1 MHDTHRQHA
10 TTRQPGESHPGA
22 KHSPLPYY
30 LPPSLTVSMSEP
42 RQSEL
47 RREVDQLGRLFGDV
61 IKHHTGTTGLKL
73 VEQVRGMSRAL
84 GEGDPQAAEALRDH
98 LAKLSE
104 QDLSVIIRSYTIF
117 LELANLAED
126 RHRIRVL
133 RSREQQAYPAA
144 RKESIGDAF
153 AGLHDDGLST
163 SEIGQLIDR
172 VRVELVFTAHPT
184 EAKRRSVRRILHRIR
199 VLLNQT
205 DSDDMLPREREQNQS
220 LIQGELHKLWQ
231 TDFVR
236 PWRPTVLQEVERGLA
251 IMPGLWSEAP
261 KLLADMERALE
272 QYYPKAS
279 PPAAPLISFGSWIG
293 GDRDGNP
300 FVTPAVTA
308 ETLNLLAK
316 HAVAEHRVTARRLA
330 RSLSISD
337 RLTDRPEPLEAAI
350 SAASEQWPALAQ
362 QLEKLAPLE
371 SYRKWL
377 FIIRWRL
384 GQMLEAPIDQIADP
398 TSGGYASR
406 NDLAAD
412 VQLVADCLI
421 EAGDE
426 LLVENEVEPWLAQI
440 KVFGLHTARLDLR
453 QHSGVYGAAIDE
465 LVKLAGLCDDPAAL
479 DEPARAKLLTDTLA
493 SDKLPGLDADLSDPT
508 RETLDLFALVRRTVR
523 LRGMGPFGVHV
534 LSMTHEASDILGMLW
549 LWRWS
554 ERVDGGHK
562 RDESLH
568 LPLAPL
574 FETIDDLQR
583 APDTLRAIFSNP
595 TYRKHLASQ
604 SDYQMVMVGYSDST
618 KDGGYL
624 AAQWALQQSQSAMQQ
639 VADEF
644 GVLITFFHGRGGSLG
659 RGGGPAARSILS
671 LPSNAFNGS
680 LRLTEQ
686 GEVLAERYGTP
697 AIAYRHLE
705 QVCWS
710 SLKAAARSTDGPPAE
725 WTELMNRL
733 ASNSFQAYRKL
744 VDSPTFADF
753 YRAITPIDEIA
764 RLPIGSRPSKRKGGN
779 RIEDL
784 RAIPWVFSWT
794 QCRAIIPA
802 WYGIG
807 SAVAPLLD
815 DPAAIKLLQTML
827 RDWPFFE
834 ATISN
839 AELALAKANMAVFE
853 LYGKLSDSIE
863 GGAELA
869 QSIVDEHERSKRAIC
884 AITDTQDLLDE
895 IPWLQRS
902 IQVRN
907 GYVDPL
913 NVVQVVLLERLMAE
927 PDAHQAATPDELE
940 HLMNLNINGVS
951 AGMRTTG

>member
-1 MHDTHRQHA
+1 
-10 TTRQPGESHPGA
+10 
-22 KHSPLPYY
+22 
-30 LPPSLTVSMSEP
+30 MSEP
-42 RQSEL
+42 RQSQL
-47 RREVDQLGRLFGDV
+47 RREVDQLGRLFGEV
-61 IKHHTGTTGLKL
+61 ISHHTGAAGLGM
-73 VEQVRGMSRAL
+73 VEQVRSMARNL
-84 GEGDPQAAEALRDH
+84 GNGDPRAALKLRDH
-98 LAKLSE
+98 LAQLGQ
-104 QDLSVIIRSYTIF
+104 QDLSIIIRSYTIF

-153 AGLHDDGLST
+153 ASLHDDGLST
-163 SEIGQLIDR
+163 SDINGLIDR

-199 VLLNQT
+199 SLLNEA
-205 DSDDMLPREREQNQS
+205 DGGDMLPREQEQNES

-236 PWRPTVLQEVERGLA
+236 PWRPTVLQEVQRGLA

-261 KLLADMERALE
+261 KLLADLERSLAE
-272 QYYPKAS
+272 YYPKAS
-279 PPAAPLISFGSWIG
+279 APAAPLIEFGSWIG

-300 FVTPAVTA
+300 FVTPEVTA
-308 ETLNLLAK
+308 ETLTLLAK
-316 HAVAEHRVTARRLA
+316 HAVGEHRSTARRLA

-350 SAASEQWPALAQ
+350 SEASEKWPALAE

-377 FIIRWRL
+377 FVIRWRL
-384 GQMLEAPIDQIADP
+384 DQMLAAPLAQMAD
-398 TSGGYASR
+398 SAAGGYASR
-406 NDLAAD
+406 HDLAAD
-412 VQLVADCLI
+412 VQLVADCLM

-440 KVFGLHTARLDLR
+440 RVFGLHTARLDLR
-453 QHSGVYGAAIDE
+453 QHSGVYGAAINE
-465 LVKLAGLCDDPAAL
+465 LLKLGGLSDDPTSL
-479 DEPARAKLLTDTLA
+479 DEQARAKLLIDTLA
-493 SDKLPGLDADLSDPT
+493 SDQLPGLDDQVSDAT
-508 RETLDLFALVRRTVR
+508 RETLELFALVRRTVR

-554 ERVDGGHK
+554 ERVDGGHA
-562 RDESLH
+562 RDSQLH

-574 FETIDDLQR
+574 FETIGDLQQ
-583 APDTLRAIFSNP
+583 APDTLRAIFSNSS
-595 TYRKHLASQ
+595 YRGYLAAQ
-604 SDYQMVMVGYSDST
+604 DDYQMVMVGYSDST

-624 AAQWALQQSQSAMQQ
+624 SAQWALQQSQSAMQK
-639 VADEF
+639 VANEF
-644 GVLITFFHGRGGSLG
+644 GVKLTFFHGRGGSLG

-671 LPSNAFNGS
+671 LPSDAFNGS

-697 AIAYRHLE
+697 EIAYRHLE

-710 SLKAAARSTDGPPAE
+710 SLKAASRSTDGPPAE
-725 WTELMNRL
+725 WTDLMDRL
-733 ASNSFQAYRKL
+733 ATSSYDAYRQL

-753 YRAITPIDEIA
+753 YRAVTPIDEIA

-815 DPAAIKLLQTML
+815 DSQSIKLLRTML
-827 RDWPFFE
+827 RDWPFFQ

-853 LYGKLSDSIE
+853 LYGKLGDSIP
-863 GGAELA
+863 GGSELA
-869 QSIVDEHERSKRAIC
+869 QSIVAEHERTKQAIC
-884 AITDTQDLLDE
+884 TITESADLLED

-927 PDAHQAATPDELE
+927 PDDHQGPTPDTLE